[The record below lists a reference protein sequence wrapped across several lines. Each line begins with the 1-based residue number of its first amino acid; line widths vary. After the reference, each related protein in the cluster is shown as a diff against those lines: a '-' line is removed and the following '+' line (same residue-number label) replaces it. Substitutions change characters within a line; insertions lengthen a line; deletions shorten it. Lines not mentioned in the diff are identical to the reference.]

1 MVKEYY
7 NFIKDYLQLAEIKTM
22 YLFINFL
29 SAFFY
34 KIFEILLPL
43 MASEIIKYLT
53 LGNDKMTYIFLGI
66 FSIDYL
72 LYYLSLY
79 INYRIYGYN
88 VSYCYDRLTTKVLNK
103 LISVDNNFT
112 RVISKGRIM
121 NSIDS
126 DIVSIGDMNDDISE
140 LTIGLLQIIIVIS
153 IIGFY
158 SVWISLLFI
167 LYVIIYITI
176 KNNYDRKVNIHHNK
190 VVIQDDRY
198 SNLLTQIAL
207 GLQEIKTF
215 NMLSKLKDKLNI
227 IQKKFTKEY
236 TIKRHYMV
244 IRDNDLKIFMYIF
257 RVVLYSIL
265 IFLVSRNYFGLNVLV
280 LMISYHEKLDS
291 YIEDLIT
298 ATTSIRETNTAV
310 SRINTILD
318 YNSDNYVFGD
328 VDIDDIYGALEFK
341 NVSLEINNNKIL
353 KNINLKIDHN
363 KVVAIVGEAGCGKT
377 SLFNLIL
384 RLNKPTKG
392 KITLDNTNIYDF
404 SKEAYTKNV
413 GVVTQRPFIFNM
425 SIRKN
430 LNFVDTDIKH
440 QIEACKTAGIH
451 DFIQSLPNGYN
462 TILRENG
469 SNISGGQKQMISI
482 ARTLLTDCEVLLL
495 DDITTALDPD
505 TAKLAPKLIQNIR
518 KDHTIVMITK
528 KPELMKIADLI
539 VVMDKGKIVD
549 MGTHD
554 KLIKEN
560 EIYQTLQSRKSPS
573 KLGVFSND

>member
-1 MVKEYY
+1 MIKEYY
-7 NFIKDYLQLAEIKTM
+7 NFLKEYLKLVEIKKI
-22 YLFINFL
+22 YVFINLL

-34 KIFEILLPL
+34 KFFEILLPL

-53 LGNDKMTYIFLGI
+53 LGNDKMTYIFLGV
-66 FSIDYL
+66 FSTIYL

-88 VSYCYDRLTTKVLNK
+88 VNYCYDKLTTKVLNK

-126 DIVSIGDMNDDISE
+126 DIINIGDMNDCISE
-140 LTIGLLQIIIVIS
+140 LIIGLVQLIMVIAIIC
-153 IIGFY
+153 FY
-158 SVWISLLFI
+158 NVGVSLLFI
-167 LYVIIYITI
+167 LYIIIYVTI
-176 KNNYDRKVNIHHNK
+176 KNNCDRKVNIHHNK
-190 VVIQDDRY
+190 VVIQDDKY

-215 NMLSKLKDKLNI
+215 NMLSKLKDKLNT

-236 TIKRHYMV
+236 TIKRHYIV
-244 IRDNDLKIFMYIF
+244 IRDNDLKIFMYVF
-257 RVVLYSIL
+257 RVILYSIL
-265 IFLVSRNYFGLNVLV
+265 IFLVSKSYFGLNILV
-280 LMISYHEKLDS
+280 LIISYHEKLDS
-291 YIEDLIT
+291 YIEDIIT

-310 SRINTILD
+310 SRVNTILN
-318 YNSDNYVFGD
+318 YNSNNYVFGD

-482 ARTLLTDCEVLLL
+482 ARTILTDCEVMLL
-495 DDITTALDPD
+495 DDITTSLDPD
-505 TAKLAPKLIQNIR
+505 TAKLVPKLIKNI
-518 KDHTIVMITK
+518 KKNHTIVMITK
-528 KPELMKIADLI
+528 KPELMKLADLI

-554 KLIKEN
+554 RLIKEN

-573 KLGVFSND
+573 RLGVFTND

>member
-1 MVKEYY
+1 MVREYY

-88 VSYCYDRLTTKVLNK
+88 VNYCYDKLTTKVLNK

-126 DIVSIGDMNDDISE
+126 DIVSIGDMNDCISE
-140 LTIGLLQIIIVIS
+140 LIIGLLQIIIVIS

-190 VVIQDDRY
+190 VIIQDDRY

-236 TIKRHYMV
+236 SIKRHYMV

-257 RVVLYSIL
+257 RVVLYIIL

-310 SRINTILD
+310 SRVNTILD

>member
-1 MVKEYY
+1 
-7 NFIKDYLQLAEIKTM
+7 
-22 YLFINFL
+22 
-29 SAFFY
+29 
-34 KIFEILLPL
+34 
-43 MASEIIKYLT
+43 
-53 LGNDKMTYIFLGI
+53 
-66 FSIDYL
+66 
-72 LYYLSLY
+72 
-79 INYRIYGYN
+79 
-88 VSYCYDRLTTKVLNK
+88 
-103 LISVDNNFT
+103 
-112 RVISKGRIM
+112 
-121 NSIDS
+121 
-126 DIVSIGDMNDDISE
+126 
-140 LTIGLLQIIIVIS
+140 
-153 IIGFY
+153 
-158 SVWISLLFI
+158 
-167 LYVIIYITI
+167 
-176 KNNYDRKVNIHHNK
+176 
-190 VVIQDDRY
+190 
-198 SNLLTQIAL
+198 
-207 GLQEIKTF
+207 
-215 NMLSKLKDKLNI
+215 MLSKLKDKLNI